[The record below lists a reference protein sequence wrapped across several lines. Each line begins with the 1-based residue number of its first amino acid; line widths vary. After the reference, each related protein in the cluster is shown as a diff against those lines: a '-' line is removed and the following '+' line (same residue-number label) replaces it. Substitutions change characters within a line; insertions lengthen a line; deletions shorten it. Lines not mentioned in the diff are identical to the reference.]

1 MSENYQR
8 PDRSARKCK
17 YGWFDKWDRLING
30 ALSLVGTPKIE
41 LAPGELAM
49 DPHIHTLFSH
59 CSITQPQ
66 DAIIRAVKI
75 GLGAVCVMDHNSI
88 KGALDAER
96 CAQDLKARGIIPE
109 DFLVIPGIEINS
121 DRGHIGAMFLRED
134 IPMELTPAEALQAI
148 HDAGGIAVAVHPYH
162 STGIGDAVFDAPFDA
177 VEVECG
183 SVFGSALV
191 SKNSALTSDPRLEN
205 CAKFGSSD
213 AHYIRAIG
221 ACYTILTLDEPTLE
235 GVRNAIIERK
245 SRAVST
251 QPYLKMR
258 KLLGGVRKLR

>member
-1 MSENYQR
+1 
-8 PDRSARKCK
+8 
-17 YGWFDKWDRLING
+17 
-30 ALSLVGTPKIE
+30 
-41 LAPGELAM
+41 
-49 DPHIHTLFSH
+49 
-59 CSITQPQ
+59 
-66 DAIIRAVKI
+66 
-75 GLGAVCVMDHNSI
+75 MDHNTI

-96 CAQDLKARGIIPE
+96 CADDLKARGIIPE
-109 DFLVIPGIEINS
+109 DFLLIPGIEINGNC
-121 DRGHIGAMFLRED
+121 GHIGAMFLRED
-134 IPMELTPAEALQAI
+134 IPLELTLSETVRAI

-191 SKNSALTSDPRLEN
+191 SQNGALTSDSRLEN

-221 ACYTILTLDEPTLE
+221 ACYTILTPDEPTLE
-235 GVRNAIIERK
+235 GVRKAIIERK
-245 SRAVST
+245 SRTVST
-251 QPYLKMR
+251 QPCLKLR